1 MGTCGDVGLV
11 GLVSPCPVLAR
22 AGGQLLRINH
32 RDPDSCGV
40 VDLGGA
46 GVCGSG
52 RVALIPVTLGF
63 TGEAHFAHCDAVPS
77 GVSGLE
83 AWR

>member
-52 RVALIPVTLGF
+52 RVAEPPTPWRLRCCRVVRVKRAGRRHRLL
-63 TGEAHFAHCDAVPS
+63 EPS
-77 GVSGLE
+77 
-83 AWR
+83 